1 MSDDKIFADGF
12 IAKRHER
19 APDFVTCNLSIKV
32 GEAIT
37 FLHDNEREGWVNL
50 QVKQSKNGKYYV
62 ELDTWQPTQG
72 QAAKAGMAE
81 ARKAAEPASTDPFT
95 DDDLPF

>member
-1 MSDDKIFADGF
+1 MSDKIFASGF
-12 IAKRHER
+12 IAKRSEK
-19 APDFVTCNLSIKV
+19 APDFVTCSLSIKV
-32 GEAIT
+32 GEAVQ
-37 FLHDNEREGWVNL
+37 FLQASAKEGWVNL